1 MKKNLKLAVLF
12 CLILTVLAS
21 AFAFSTSALKLSEEQ
36 NKTYRGEYAYDKPV
50 IDGEIDEVWNTTPA
64 MPFGNEKYGYI
75 KVLWNGI
82 STQEEKKGTL
92 YLLAVVNGCEEVDFV
107 ISTRFYNNYDN
118 NKSAPWNWGGN
129 YGFNINKDTDS
140 SAADYDGTP
149 SKADFLDKGQT
160 SKNAIIKAKA
170 TETGFVAEIAF
181 NLSNA
186 NAVGFK
192 KGGFFGIGAFLNGD
206 YTTAETAVGMDVE
219 HITEGSYYIY
229 ALYMNKCSHSNT
241 NPATCKTGKTCADC
255 GKVLDNVLDPTKHA
269 EEAIWVKTDD
279 ENHHKHYP
287 CCGADEETNEPHEWD
302 TERTVDKPATCTEKG
317 EDSIHCKKCDARKD
331 VGVLNAL
338 GHDFAEEYTTTKEPD
353 CENDGSETRKC
364 TRCDEGMDTCAI
376 PKLGHDFAADYTVDE
391 EPDCTN
397 KGSKSK
403 HCSRCDAKDDVQEV
417 PALGHDFPEEFVV
430 DVKPTCTKSGSES
443 RHCTRCDETT
453 DTREV
458 PAAGHKWSDWT
469 TVAAATC
476 KKPGARHK
484 TCTVCWVEGEVE
496 TVTVPH
502 TAGEWIIDKEAAP
515 GVAGKRHHVCTV
527 CKAVFDEEE
536 IPALPVADTDN
547 KTTDTDSHPYA
558 VIGCKGSLTAT
569 AGTVGVLLLPL
580 ALVVCGK
587 RRKERESE

>member
-1 MKKNLKLAVLF
+1 MKKTLSVLCLFAMLLSLAAVM
-12 CLILTVLAS
+12 TVG
-21 AFAFSTSALKLSEEQ
+21 TSA
-36 NKTYRGEYAYDKPV
+36 KTVDNSKYYGVYATTAPA
-50 IDGEIDEVWNTTPA
+50 IDGKIDKIWDDA
-64 MPFGNEKYGYI
+64 IKMPFGNAEYGYI
-75 KVLWNGI
+75 KVMWDG
-82 STQEEKKGTL
+82 TTDEGTL

-107 ISTRFYNNYDN
+107 ISTRFYNYYEN
-118 NKSAPWNWGGN
+118 NKSATWDWGGN
-129 YGFNINKDTDS
+129 FGIHVDADTDS
-140 SAADYDGTP
+140 AAEGYQNSTKAWTGLNTP
-149 SKADFLDKGQT
+149 S
-160 SKNAIIKAKA
+160 AIPAIKTKA

-364 TRCDEGMDTCAI
+364 TRCDEGMDTRAI

>member
-1 MKKNLKLAVLF
+1 MKKNLKLAVLL

-21 AFAFSTSALKLSEEQ
+21 AFAFGASAMPVDNSVYQ
-36 NKTYRGEYAYDKPV
+36 GAYAYVAPQ
-50 IDGEIDEVWNTTPA
+50 IDGEMDAVWEDSPELK
-64 MPFGNEKYGYI
+64 FGKAENGYI
-75 KVLWNGI
+75 KVLWRD
-82 STQEEKKGTL
+82 TTL
-92 YLLAVVNGCEEVDFV
+92 YFLAVVENNCTQVDFV
-107 ISTRFYNNYDN
+107 VASRFYNAKDEGT
-118 NKSAPWNWGGN
+118 WGWGGN
-129 YGFNINKDTDS
+129 YGLTVKADTDS
-140 SAADYDGTP
+140 DAEDYVASTA
-149 SKADFLDKGQT
+149 ADFL
-160 SKNAIIKAKA
+160 KAASQIASGATVKTKA
-170 TETGFVAEIAF
+170 TEKGFVAEVALPITVT
-181 NLSNA
+181 A
-186 NAVGFK
+186 NQGGFPK
-192 KGGFFGIGAFLNGD
+192 NPQDSKVGFFGIGAFVNGD
-206 YTTAETAVGMDVE
+206 YTIQGNVVGFDSALVSQKAYYLAAVCMKPCQHMHTAPANCQSGET
-219 HITEGSYYIY
+219 
-229 ALYMNKCSHSNT
+229 C
-241 NPATCKTGKTCADC
+241 TGC
-255 GKVLDNVLDPTKHA
+255 GKAIGTTPDPTNHA
-269 EEAIWVKTDD
+269 EEAIWVKTD
-279 ENHHKHYP
+279 EEGHHKFYP
-287 CCGADEETNEPHEWD
+287 CCETAEETNEPHEWD

-364 TRCDEGMDTCAI
+364 TRCDEGMDTRAI

-397 KGSKSK
+397 KGSQSK
-403 HCSRCDAKDDVQEV
+403 HCSRCDAKDDVQEI
-417 PALGHDFPEEFVV
+417 PALEHDFPEEFVV